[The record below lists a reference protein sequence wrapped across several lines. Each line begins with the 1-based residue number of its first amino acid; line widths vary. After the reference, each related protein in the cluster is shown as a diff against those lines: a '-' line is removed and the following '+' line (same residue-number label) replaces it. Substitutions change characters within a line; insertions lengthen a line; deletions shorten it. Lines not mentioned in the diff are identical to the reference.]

1 MWLVWYFWICL
12 GSIFLLPPSVTMFV
26 FFGLA
31 AARIL
36 YLVHESLIE
45 AIAELIADVRR
56 NGLTVLKTILGWA
69 IAIGALSGIIAIF
82 QIPF

>member
-12 GSIFLLPPSVTMFV
+12 GSIFLLPPPVTMFV
-26 FFGLA
+26 FFSLA
-31 AARIL
+31 VARIL

-56 NGLTVLKTILGWA
+56 NGLTVLKTILGWSVA
-69 IAIGALSGIIAIF
+69 IAALGGIIALFRIAF
-82 QIPF
+82 

>member
-56 NGLTVLKTILGWA
+56 NGLTVLKTIFGWSVA
-69 IAIGALSGIIAIF
+69 IAALGGIIALFRIAF
-82 QIPF
+82 